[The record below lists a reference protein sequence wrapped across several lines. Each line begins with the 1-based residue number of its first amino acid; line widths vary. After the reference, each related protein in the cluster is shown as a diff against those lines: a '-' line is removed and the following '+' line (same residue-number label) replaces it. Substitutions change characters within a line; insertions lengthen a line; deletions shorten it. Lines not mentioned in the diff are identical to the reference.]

1 MILTTTFNPDFV
13 TRTLKTTGVVLL
25 FVLAFG
31 SMYYGFYDSLAL
43 FSAGV
48 WSMVN
53 LIFLSYLIRAA
64 IRPEGVDKVKVI
76 GLMAV
81 KFPLLYAALYFL
93 IVTPIFRPIPLLLGF
108 SSVLIVMVL
117 KAVGR
122 ALLHLDNTVSENHS
136 RGIA

>member
-64 IRPEGVDKVKVI
+64 IRRNRPSHRPGTA
-76 GLMAV
+76 AV
-81 KFPLLYAALYFL
+81 RAGSDRCKKEAPDGQGN
-93 IVTPIFRPIPLLLGF
+93 VRIP
-108 SSVLIVMVL
+108 
-117 KAVGR
+117 
-122 ALLHLDNTVSENHS
+122 
-136 RGIA
+136 